1 MCSLDSK
8 HFIIIGGVLLV
19 ISWVLALL
27 MVIAMVPSTLF
38 LNLIVFS
45 SMLVGMVLGVW
56 GIFNLV
62 RARRDVEVPA
72 RREIPEEYRAD
83 AIDTRRK

>member
-1 MCSLDSK
+1 LESK
-8 HFIIIGGVLLV
+8 HFILIGGVLLV

-38 LNLIVFS
+38 LNLVVFS
-45 SMLVGMVLGVW
+45 CMLVGMVLGVW

-62 RARRDVEVPA
+62 RARRDVEVPT
-72 RREIPEEYRAD
+72 RREIPEKYRAD
-83 AIDTRRK
+83 AIDPTRK

>member
-1 MCSLDSK
+1 MLSLDSK

-19 ISWVLALL
+19 ISWILALL
-27 MVIAMVPSTLF
+27 MVIAMLPSTLF

-45 SMLVGMVLGVW
+45 AMLVGMVLGMW

-62 RARRDVEVPA
+62 RARRDVDVSA

-83 AIDTRRK
+83 AIVTKRK